1 MTLTKNSTETKNIG
15 NVACNFILSI
25 AIFLFF
31 IFCFPLFG
39 QVRIVDGD
47 TIHLNGEKIRLDGVD
62 APETDQICTYG
73 NTKYFCG
80 QEATLQLKK
89 IVEKG
94 TLYCEGASKDR
105 YGRIIGTCFV
115 NGENVNRLLVMSGW
129 ALAYRQ
135 YSKKYVEEEAYAKRN
150 DLGMWRGDFIA
161 PWNWRKGVKL
171 VGKKDTDQ
179 ACNIKGNISSSGEK
193 IYHVLG
199 GAYYSRTKITES
211 KGERFF
217 CTEDE
222 ALKYGWRKSK
232 R

>member
-1 MTLTKNSTETKNIG
+1 MYLW
-15 NVACNFILSI
+15 
-25 AIFLFF
+25 
-31 IFCFPLFG
+31 
-39 QVRIVDGD
+39 
-47 TIHLNGEKIRLDGVD
+47 
-62 APETDQICTYG
+62 
-73 NTKYFCG
+73 KY
-80 QEATLQLKK
+80 EVLLWKKATLQLKK

-94 TLYCEGASKDR
+94 TLDCKGASKDR

-115 NGENVNRLLVMSGW
+115 NGENVNRLLVKSGW

-179 ACNIKGNISSSGEK
+179 ACNIRVIFLPVEK
-193 IYHVLG
+193 KFIMFQEEP
-199 GAYYSRTKITES
+199 ITQEQ
-211 KGERFF
+211 KLRIKRREIFF